1 MVREI
6 VLDTETTGLSPEN
19 GDKLVSIGAVEL
31 IDGKVSGRS
40 FYAEIDPMRPIP
52 VEVSAIHGLTNEK
65 LKDKPT
71 FFEVAP
77 VFLEF
82 IKDSPLVIH
91 NARFDMGFL
100 NTELTAAGFDPI
112 TEDRIIDTLPMA
124 KRLFPEERVNL
135 DALCEK
141 FNISLKERFFHG
153 ALLDARLLASV
164 YLCMKGM

>member
-6 VLDTETTGLSPEN
+6 VLDTETTGLSPKN

-31 IDGKVSGRS
+31 IDGKVGGS

-65 LKDKPT
+65 LKDKPA

-82 IKDSPLVIH
+82 IGNATLVIH
-91 NARFDMGFL
+91 NARFDMAFI
-100 NTELTAAGFDPI
+100 NAELTAAGFDPI
-112 TEDRIIDTLPMA
+112 AEDRIIDTLPMA

-135 DALCEK
+135 DALCER
-141 FNISLKERFFHG
+141 FDVSLKERILHG